1 MKLETR
7 KDYEKAAIAA
17 YKLANECTVDALN
30 AKAAGDASSW
40 LHFTREAKY
49 FTEDA
54 SEDAAIALC
63 DEEWAA

>member
-7 KDYEKAAIAA
+7 KDYEEAAITA
-17 YKLANECTVDALN
+17 YKRANACTVEALN
-30 AKAAGDASSW
+30 AKAAGDTDSW
-40 LHFTREAKY
+40 AYYTREAKY
-49 FTEDA
+49 FAEDA